1 MADVKRGNRPL
12 SPHLQVYRLPL
23 VAMISIMT
31 RVTGVALV
39 GAVLLVVWWFV
50 AGAYSPEYFAVA
62 DGLLSSW
69 FGLLVLIA
77 ALWSL
82 WFHFSNGIRHFFFD
96 LGKGFELETVA
107 RTNWYVIAGSIV
119 LTILT
124 LILV

>member
-39 GAVLLVVWWFV
+39 GAMVLVVWWFV
-50 AGAYSPEYFAVA
+50 AGAYSPQYFAAA

-69 FGLLVLIA
+69 FGVLVLVG

-82 WFHFSNGIRHFFFD
+82 WFHFANGIRHFFFD
-96 LGKGFELETVA
+96 LGKGFALETVA
-107 RTNWYVIAGSIV
+107 KTNWYVIGASVV
-119 LTILT
+119 LTVLT